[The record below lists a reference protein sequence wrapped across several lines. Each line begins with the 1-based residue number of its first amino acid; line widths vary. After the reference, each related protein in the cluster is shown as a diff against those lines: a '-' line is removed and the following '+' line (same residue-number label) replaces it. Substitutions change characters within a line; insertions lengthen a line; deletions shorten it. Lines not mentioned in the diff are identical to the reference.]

1 MLDSVL
7 NMSKKQ
13 IEDAIRILNPCMNDY
28 LYVFDLKEDYYV
40 ISNHATERFML
51 PSDKFYY
58 ATKKHEDFVYPEDI
72 SMLCK
77 EIKLIKEGKKKFHDM
92 KYRWLD
98 KHNNP
103 IWINCR
109 GSVLFDENAQPHYLV
124 GCINEI
130 GVKPEADNVSGLLG
144 EYVLDR
150 YIKDT
155 CTDNIPDGFIIR
167 MSIDNFSTINA
178 DFGMSYGDF
187 ILKRTAECILESIK
201 PTQKLFKAGSDEF
214 IIVDFNGSSINEA
227 VDIYKQ
233 CKKHINN
240 FIENNRYNTIYTLSA
255 GIINTRD
262 ITLEEENYVK
272 LSEFALKT
280 AKDNGRNNYYIYS
293 KTDYDRYKRKLYI
306 SKALHNAVNED
317 FKGFQVFYQPLVDA
331 STYML
336 TGAEALMR
344 FSIKKEGVDECEYIS
359 PAEFIP
365 VLEETGLIIP
375 AGRWILEQSAKQ
387 CSIWNEHVKDFRV
400 NINVSY
406 IQVMK
411 SDVFSDIMSVI
422 DKYSLHPSCIGIE
435 LTESG
440 YLDSG
445 THFNHLWRKLKDNG
459 VYVIL
464 DDFGTGYSNLHCL
477 SDLKPNYI
485 KIDRTFTLKALKNKY
500 DYELMTYI
508 IDMAHSLGLKL
519 CIEGVETSDDLRQL
533 RGPGADY
540 IQGYLFGKPYPA
552 VEFEKRYV
560 NDEKLN
566 NEKLNNESQN

>member
-40 ISNHATERFML
+40 ISKHATERFIL
-51 PSDKFYY
+51 PSDKFYN

-72 SMLCK
+72 SMLGK
-77 EIKLIKEGKKKFHDM
+77 EIEQIKAGKKKFHDM

-103 IWINCR
+103 VWINCR
-109 GSVLFDENAQPHYLV
+109 GSVLFDENPQPHYLV

-144 EYVLDR
+144 EYALDR

-293 KTDYDRYKRKLYI
+293 KTDYDSYKRKLYI

-317 FKGFQVFYQPLVDA
+317 FKGFQVFYQPVVDA

-359 PAEFIP
+359 PVEFIP

-422 DKYSLHPSCIGIE
+422 DKYSLQPSCIGIE

-440 YLDSG
+440 YLDSS

-500 DYELMTYI
+500 DYKLMTYI

-533 RGPGADY
+533 RQSGVDY

-566 NEKLNNESQN
+566 NEN

>member
-40 ISNHATERFML
+40 ISKHATERFIL
-51 PSDKFYY
+51 PSDKFYN

-72 SMLCK
+72 SMLGK
-77 EIKLIKEGKKKFHDM
+77 EIEQIKAGKKKFHDM

-103 IWINCR
+103 VWINCR
-109 GSVLFDENAQPHYLV
+109 GSVLFDENTQPHYLV

-144 EYVLDR
+144 EYALDR

-293 KTDYDRYKRKLYI
+293 KTDYDSYKRKLYI

-317 FKGFQVFYQPLVDA
+317 FKGFQVFYQPVVDA

-359 PAEFIP
+359 PVEFIP

-400 NINVSY
+400 NINVTY

-422 DKYSLHPSCIGIE
+422 DKYSLQPSCIGIE

-440 YLDSG
+440 YLDSS

-485 KIDRTFTLKALKNKY
+485 KIDRTFTLKALRNKY

-533 RGPGADY
+533 REPGADY

-566 NEKLNNESQN
+566 NEN

>member
-40 ISNHATERFML
+40 ISKHATERFIL
-51 PSDKFYY
+51 PSDKFYN

-72 SMLCK
+72 SMLGK
-77 EIKLIKEGKKKFHDM
+77 EIEQIKAGKKKFHDM

-103 IWINCR
+103 VWINCR
-109 GSVLFDENAQPHYLV
+109 GSVLFDENTQPHYLV

-144 EYVLDR
+144 EYALDR

-293 KTDYDRYKRKLYI
+293 KTDYDSYKRKLYI

-317 FKGFQVFYQPLVDA
+317 FKGFQVFYQPVVDA

-359 PAEFIP
+359 PVEFIP

-422 DKYSLHPSCIGIE
+422 DKYSLQPSCIGIE

-440 YLDSG
+440 YLDSS

-500 DYELMTYI
+500 DYKLMTYI
-508 IDMAHSLGLKL
+508 IDRAHSLGLKL

-533 RGPGADY
+533 RQSGVDY

-566 NEKLNNESQN
+566 NEN

>member
-1 MLDSVL
+1 MIMLDSVL

-40 ISNHATERFML
+40 ISKHATERFIL
-51 PSDKFYY
+51 PSDKFYN

-72 SMLCK
+72 SMLGK
-77 EIKLIKEGKKKFHDM
+77 EIEQIKAGKKKFHDM

-103 IWINCR
+103 VWINCR
-109 GSVLFDENAQPHYLV
+109 GSVLFDENTQPHYLV

-144 EYVLDR
+144 EYALDR

-293 KTDYDRYKRKLYI
+293 KTDYDSYKRKLYI

-317 FKGFQVFYQPLVDA
+317 FKGFQVFYQPVVDA
-331 STYML
+331 VTYML

-359 PAEFIP
+359 PVEFIP

-422 DKYSLHPSCIGIE
+422 DKYSLQPSCIGIE

-440 YLDSG
+440 YLDSS

-485 KIDRTFTLKALKNKY
+485 KIDRTFTLKALRNKY
-500 DYELMTYI
+500 DYKLMTYI

-533 RGPGADY
+533 RDPGADY

-566 NEKLNNESQN
+566 NEN

>member
-40 ISNHATERFML
+40 ISKHATERFIL
-51 PSDKFYY
+51 PSDKFYN

-72 SMLCK
+72 SMLGK
-77 EIKLIKEGKKKFHDM
+77 EIEQIKAGKKKFHDM

-103 IWINCR
+103 VWINCR
-109 GSVLFDENAQPHYLV
+109 GSVLFDENTQPHYLV

-144 EYVLDR
+144 EYALDR

-293 KTDYDRYKRKLYI
+293 KTDYDSYKRKLYI

-317 FKGFQVFYQPLVDA
+317 FKGFQVFYQPVVDA

-359 PAEFIP
+359 PVEFIP

-422 DKYSLHPSCIGIE
+422 DKYSLQPSCIGIE

-440 YLDSG
+440 YLDSS

-485 KIDRTFTLKALKNKY
+485 KIDRTFTLKALRNKY

-533 RGPGADY
+533 RDPGADY

-566 NEKLNNESQN
+566 NEN

>member
-40 ISNHATERFML
+40 ISKHATERFIL
-51 PSDKFYY
+51 PSDKFYN

-72 SMLCK
+72 SMLGK
-77 EIKLIKEGKKKFHDM
+77 EIEQIKAGKKKFHDM

-98 KHNNP
+98 KHNSP
-103 IWINCR
+103 VWINCR
-109 GSVLFDENAQPHYLV
+109 GSVLFDENTQPHYLV

-144 EYVLDR
+144 EYALDR

-293 KTDYDRYKRKLYI
+293 KTDYDSYKRKLYI

-317 FKGFQVFYQPLVDA
+317 FKGFQVFYQPVVDA

-359 PAEFIP
+359 PVEFIP

-422 DKYSLHPSCIGIE
+422 DKYSLQPSCIGIE

-440 YLDSG
+440 YLDSS

-500 DYELMTYI
+500 DYKLMTYI

-533 RGPGADY
+533 RQSGVDY

-560 NDEKLN
+560 NDEN
-566 NEKLNNESQN
+566 

>member
-40 ISNHATERFML
+40 ISKHATERFIL
-51 PSDKFYY
+51 PSDKFYN

-72 SMLCK
+72 SMLGK
-77 EIKLIKEGKKKFHDM
+77 EIEQIKAGKKKFHDM

-103 IWINCR
+103 VWINCR
-109 GSVLFDENAQPHYLV
+109 GSVLFDENTQPHYLV

-144 EYVLDR
+144 EYALDR

-255 GIINTRD
+255 GIINTRN

-317 FKGFQVFYQPLVDA
+317 FKGFQVFYQPVVDA

-359 PAEFIP
+359 PVEFIP

-387 CSIWNEHVKDFRV
+387 CSIWNEHVKGFRV

-422 DKYSLHPSCIGIE
+422 DKYSLQPSCIGIE

-440 YLDSG
+440 YLDSS

-485 KIDRTFTLKALKNKY
+485 KIDRTFTLKALRNKY

-533 RGPGADY
+533 REPGADY

-566 NEKLNNESQN
+566 NEN

>member
-40 ISNHATERFML
+40 ISKHATERFML
-51 PSDKFYY
+51 PSDKFYN

-72 SMLCK
+72 SMLGK
-77 EIKLIKEGKKKFHDM
+77 EIEQIKAGKKKFHDM

-103 IWINCR
+103 VWINCR
-109 GSVLFDENAQPHYLV
+109 GSVLFDENTQPHYLV

-144 EYVLDR
+144 EYALDR

-293 KTDYDRYKRKLYI
+293 KTDYDSYKRKLYI

-317 FKGFQVFYQPLVDA
+317 FKGFQVFYQPVVDA

-359 PAEFIP
+359 PVEFIP

-387 CSIWNEHVKDFRV
+387 CSIWNEHVKGFRV

-422 DKYSLHPSCIGIE
+422 DKYSLQPSCIGIE

-440 YLDSG
+440 YLDSS

-485 KIDRTFTLKALKNKY
+485 KIDRTFTLKALRNKY

-533 RGPGADY
+533 RDPGADY

-566 NEKLNNESQN
+566 NEN

>member
-40 ISNHATERFML
+40 ISKHATERFIL
-51 PSDKFYY
+51 PSDKFYN

-72 SMLCK
+72 SMLGK
-77 EIKLIKEGKKKFHDM
+77 EIEQIKAGKKKFHDM

-103 IWINCR
+103 VWINCR
-109 GSVLFDENAQPHYLV
+109 GSVLFDENTQPHYLV

-144 EYVLDR
+144 EYALDR

-214 IIVDFNGSSINEA
+214 IVVDFNGSSINEA

-255 GIINTRD
+255 GIINTRN

-317 FKGFQVFYQPLVDA
+317 FKGFQVFYQPVVDA
-331 STYML
+331 VTYML

-359 PAEFIP
+359 PVEFIP

-422 DKYSLHPSCIGIE
+422 DKYSLQPSCIGIE

-440 YLDSG
+440 YLDSS

-485 KIDRTFTLKALKNKY
+485 KIDRTFTLKALRNKY
-500 DYELMTYI
+500 DYKLMTYI

-533 RGPGADY
+533 RDPGADY

-566 NEKLNNESQN
+566 NEN

>member
-1 MLDSVL
+1 MIMLDSVL

-51 PSDKFYY
+51 PSDKFYN

-422 DKYSLHPSCIGIE
+422 DKYSLQPSCIGIE

-440 YLDSG
+440 YLDSI

-533 RGPGADY
+533 RQSGVDY

-560 NDEKLN
+560 HDEN
-566 NEKLNNESQN
+566 

>member
-40 ISNHATERFML
+40 ISKHATERFML
-51 PSDKFYY
+51 PSDKFYN

-109 GSVLFDENAQPHYLV
+109 GSVLFDENTQPHYLV

-317 FKGFQVFYQPLVDA
+317 FKGFQVFYQPVVDA

-359 PAEFIP
+359 PVEFIP

-387 CSIWNEHVKDFRV
+387 CSIWNEHVKGFRV

-422 DKYSLHPSCIGIE
+422 DKYSLQPSCIGIE

-440 YLDSG
+440 YLDSS

-500 DYELMTYI
+500 DYKLMTYI

-533 RGPGADY
+533 RQSGVDY

-566 NEKLNNESQN
+566 NEN

>member
-1 MLDSVL
+1 MIMLDSVL

-40 ISNHATERFML
+40 ISKHATERFIL
-51 PSDKFYY
+51 PSDKFYN

-72 SMLCK
+72 SMLGK
-77 EIKLIKEGKKKFHDM
+77 EIEQIKAGKKKFHDM

-103 IWINCR
+103 VWINCR
-109 GSVLFDENAQPHYLV
+109 GSVLFDENTQPHYLV

-144 EYVLDR
+144 EYALDR

-293 KTDYDRYKRKLYI
+293 KTDYDSYKRKLYI

-317 FKGFQVFYQPLVDA
+317 FKGFQVFYQPVVDA

-359 PAEFIP
+359 PVEFIP

-422 DKYSLHPSCIGIE
+422 DKYSLQPSCIGIE

-440 YLDSG
+440 YLDSS

-485 KIDRTFTLKALKNKY
+485 KIDRTFTLKALRNKY

-533 RGPGADY
+533 REPGADY

-552 VEFEKRYV
+552 VEF
-560 NDEKLN
+560 
-566 NEKLNNESQN
+566 

>member
-40 ISNHATERFML
+40 ISKHATERFIL
-51 PSDKFYY
+51 PSDKFYN

-422 DKYSLHPSCIGIE
+422 DKYSLQPSCIGIE

-440 YLDSG
+440 YLDSI
-445 THFNHLWRKLKDNG
+445 THFNHLWRMLKDNG

-500 DYELMTYI
+500 DYKLMTYI

-533 RGPGADY
+533 RDSGADY

-560 NDEKLN
+560 HDEN
-566 NEKLNNESQN
+566 

>member
-40 ISNHATERFML
+40 ISKHATERFIL
-51 PSDKFYY
+51 PSDKFYN

-72 SMLCK
+72 SMLGK
-77 EIKLIKEGKKKFHDM
+77 EIEQIKAGKKKFHDM

-103 IWINCR
+103 VWINCR
-109 GSVLFDENAQPHYLV
+109 GSVLFDENTQPHYLV

-144 EYVLDR
+144 EYALDR

-280 AKDNGRNNYYIYS
+280 AKENGRNNYYIYS
-293 KTDYDRYKRKLYI
+293 KTDYDSYKRKLYI

-317 FKGFQVFYQPLVDA
+317 FKGFQVFYQPVVDA

-359 PAEFIP
+359 PVEFIP

-422 DKYSLHPSCIGIE
+422 DKYSLQPSCIGIE

-440 YLDSG
+440 YLDSS

-500 DYELMTYI
+500 DYKLMTYI

-533 RGPGADY
+533 REPGADY

-566 NEKLNNESQN
+566 NEN

>member
-51 PSDKFYY
+51 PSDKFYN

-336 TGAEALMR
+336 KGAEALMR

-422 DKYSLHPSCIGIE
+422 DKYSLQPSCIGIE

-440 YLDSG
+440 YLDSI

-533 RGPGADY
+533 RDSGADY

-560 NDEKLN
+560 NDEN
-566 NEKLNNESQN
+566 

>member
-1 MLDSVL
+1 MIMLDSVL

-40 ISNHATERFML
+40 ISKHATERFIL
-51 PSDKFYY
+51 PSDKFYN

-72 SMLCK
+72 SMLGK
-77 EIKLIKEGKKKFHDM
+77 EIEQIKAGKKKFHDM

-103 IWINCR
+103 VWINCR
-109 GSVLFDENAQPHYLV
+109 GSVLFDENTQPHYLV

-144 EYVLDR
+144 EYALDR

-293 KTDYDRYKRKLYI
+293 KTDYDSYKRKLYI

-317 FKGFQVFYQPLVDA
+317 FKGFQVFYQPVVDA

-359 PAEFIP
+359 PVEFIP

-422 DKYSLHPSCIGIE
+422 DKYSLQPSCIGIE

-440 YLDSG
+440 YLDSS
-445 THFNHLWRKLKDNG
+445 THFNHLWRMLKDNG

-500 DYELMTYI
+500 DYKLMTYI

-533 RGPGADY
+533 REPGADY

-560 NDEKLN
+560 NDEN
-566 NEKLNNESQN
+566 

>member
-40 ISNHATERFML
+40 ISKHATERFIL
-51 PSDKFYY
+51 PSDKFYN

-72 SMLCK
+72 SMLGK
-77 EIKLIKEGKKKFHDM
+77 EIEQIKAGKKKFHDM

-103 IWINCR
+103 VWINCR
-109 GSVLFDENAQPHYLV
+109 GSVLFDENTQPHYLV

-144 EYVLDR
+144 EYALDR

-293 KTDYDRYKRKLYI
+293 KTDYDSYKRKLYI

-317 FKGFQVFYQPLVDA
+317 FKGFQVFYQPVVDA

-359 PAEFIP
+359 PVEFIP

-387 CSIWNEHVKDFRV
+387 CSIWNEHVKGFRV

-422 DKYSLHPSCIGIE
+422 DKYSLQPSCIGIE

-440 YLDSG
+440 YLDSS

-500 DYELMTYI
+500 DYKLMTYI

-533 RGPGADY
+533 RDPGADY
-540 IQGYLFGKPYPA
+540 IQGYLFGKPYSA

-566 NEKLNNESQN
+566 NEN

>member
-40 ISNHATERFML
+40 ISKHATERFIL
-51 PSDKFYY
+51 PSDKFYN

-72 SMLCK
+72 SMLGK
-77 EIKLIKEGKKKFHDM
+77 EIEQIKAGKKKFHDM

-103 IWINCR
+103 VWINCR
-109 GSVLFDENAQPHYLV
+109 GSVLFDENTQPHYLV

-144 EYVLDR
+144 EYALDR

-272 LSEFALKT
+272 LSEIALKT

-293 KTDYDRYKRKLYI
+293 KTDYDSYKRKLYI

-317 FKGFQVFYQPLVDA
+317 FKGFQVFYQPVVDA

-359 PAEFIP
+359 PVEFIP

-422 DKYSLHPSCIGIE
+422 DKYSLQPSCIGIE

-440 YLDSG
+440 YLDSS

-485 KIDRTFTLKALKNKY
+485 KIDRTFTLKALRNKY

-533 RGPGADY
+533 RDPGADY

-566 NEKLNNESQN
+566 NEN

>member
-40 ISNHATERFML
+40 ISKHATERFIL
-51 PSDKFYY
+51 PSDKFYN

-72 SMLCK
+72 SMLGK
-77 EIKLIKEGKKKFHDM
+77 EIEQIKAGKKKFHDM

-103 IWINCR
+103 VWINCR
-109 GSVLFDENAQPHYLV
+109 GSLLFDENTQPHYLV

-144 EYVLDR
+144 EYALDR

-293 KTDYDRYKRKLYI
+293 KTDYDSYKRKLYI

-317 FKGFQVFYQPLVDA
+317 FKGFQVFYQPVVDA

-359 PAEFIP
+359 PVEFIP

-422 DKYSLHPSCIGIE
+422 DKYSLQPSCIGIE

-440 YLDSG
+440 YLDSS

-485 KIDRTFTLKALKNKY
+485 KIDRTFTLKALRNKY

-533 RGPGADY
+533 REPGADY

-566 NEKLNNESQN
+566 NEN

>member
-13 IEDAIRILNPCMNDY
+13 IEEAIRILNPCMNDY
-28 LYVFDLKEDYYV
+28 IYVFDLKEDYYV
-40 ISNHATERFML
+40 ISQHATERFLL
-51 PSDKFYY
+51 PSDKFYN
-58 ATKKHEDFVYPEDI
+58 ATKKHEDFVYQED
-72 SMLCK
+72 LPLLGK
-77 EIKLIKEGKKKFHDM
+77 EIELIKSDRKKFHDM

-98 KHNNP
+98 KHSNP
-103 IWINCR
+103 VWINCR
-109 GSVLFDENAQPHYLV
+109 GSVLYDDNIEPHYLV

-144 EYVLDR
+144 EYALDR
-150 YIKDT
+150 YIKESCIDS
-155 CTDNIPDGFIIR
+155 IPDGFIIR
-167 MSIDNFSTINA
+167 MSIDNFSAINA
-178 DFGMSYGDF
+178 DFGMSYGNF
-187 ILKRTAECILESIK
+187 ILKKTSECILKSIR
-201 PTQKLFKAGSDEF
+201 PTQRLFKAGSDEF
-214 IIVDFNGSSINEA
+214 IIVDFNGSSIDEA
-227 VDIYKQ
+227 VNIYNQ
-233 CKKHINN
+233 CKRYTNE
-240 FIENNRYNTIYTLSA
+240 FIENNHYNTIYTLSA
-255 GIINTRD
+255 GIIDTKN
-262 ITLEEENYVK
+262 ITLEEESYNKV
-272 LSEFALKT
+272 SEFALKM

-293 KTDYDRYKRKLYI
+293 KSDYDRYKRKLYI

-317 FKGFQVFYQPLVDA
+317 FEGFEVFYQPIVDA
-331 STYML
+331 DTYML

-344 FSIKKEGVDECEYIS
+344 FSMKKEGVDEHEYVS
-359 PAEFIP
+359 PVEFVPI
-365 VLEETGLIIP
+365 LEETGLIIP

-387 CSIWNEHVKDFRV
+387 CAIWNKQVKGFRV

-422 DKYSLHPSCIGIE
+422 DKYSLEPACIGIE

-440 YLDSG
+440 YLDSN

-477 SDLKPNYI
+477 SDLKPDYI
-485 KIDRTFTLKALKNKY
+485 KIDRSFTLKALKNKY

-508 IDMAHSLGLKL
+508 IDMAHTLGLKL

-533 RGPGADY
+533 RKLGADY

-552 VEFEKRYV
+552 GHFEKRYV
-560 NDEKLN
+560 SDEHA
-566 NEKLNNESQN
+566 

>member
-1 MLDSVL
+1 MIMLDSVL

-40 ISNHATERFML
+40 ISKHATERFIL
-51 PSDKFYY
+51 PSDKFYN

-103 IWINCR
+103 VWINCR
-109 GSVLFDENAQPHYLV
+109 GSVLFDENTQPHYLV

-144 EYVLDR
+144 EYALDR

-240 FIENNRYNTIYTLSA
+240 FIENNRYNTIYPT
-255 GIINTRD
+255 T
-262 ITLEEENYVK
+262 
-272 LSEFALKT
+272 
-280 AKDNGRNNYYIYS
+280 
-293 KTDYDRYKRKLYI
+293 
-306 SKALHNAVNED
+306 
-317 FKGFQVFYQPLVDA
+317 
-331 STYML
+331 
-336 TGAEALMR
+336 
-344 FSIKKEGVDECEYIS
+344 
-359 PAEFIP
+359 
-365 VLEETGLIIP
+365 
-375 AGRWILEQSAKQ
+375 GRWSFQ
-387 CSIWNEHVKDFRV
+387 H
-400 NINVSY
+400 NIT
-406 IQVMK
+406 
-411 SDVFSDIMSVI
+411 VI
-422 DKYSLHPSCIGIE
+422 
-435 LTESG
+435 
-440 YLDSG
+440 
-445 THFNHLWRKLKDNG
+445 
-459 VYVIL
+459 
-464 DDFGTGYSNLHCL
+464 
-477 SDLKPNYI
+477 
-485 KIDRTFTLKALKNKY
+485 
-500 DYELMTYI
+500 
-508 IDMAHSLGLKL
+508 
-519 CIEGVETSDDLRQL
+519 
-533 RGPGADY
+533 
-540 IQGYLFGKPYPA
+540 
-552 VEFEKRYV
+552 
-560 NDEKLN
+560 
-566 NEKLNNESQN
+566 

>member
-40 ISNHATERFML
+40 ISKHATERFIL
-51 PSDKFYY
+51 PSDKFYN

-72 SMLCK
+72 SMLGK
-77 EIKLIKEGKKKFHDM
+77 EIEQIKAGKKKFHDM

-103 IWINCR
+103 VWINCR
-109 GSVLFDENAQPHYLV
+109 GSVLFDENTQPHYLV

-144 EYVLDR
+144 EYALDR

-293 KTDYDRYKRKLYI
+293 KTDYDSYKRKLYI

-317 FKGFQVFYQPLVDA
+317 FKGFQVFYQPVVDA

-359 PAEFIP
+359 PVEFIP

-422 DKYSLHPSCIGIE
+422 DKYSLQPSCIGIE

-440 YLDSG
+440 YLDSS
-445 THFNHLWRKLKDNG
+445 THFNHLWRMLKDNG

-485 KIDRTFTLKALKNKY
+485 KIDRTFTLKALRNKY

-533 RGPGADY
+533 REPGADY

-566 NEKLNNESQN
+566 NEN

>member
-40 ISNHATERFML
+40 ISKHATERFML
-51 PSDKFYY
+51 PSDKFYN

-72 SMLCK
+72 SMLGK
-77 EIKLIKEGKKKFHDM
+77 EIEQIKAGKKKFHDM

-103 IWINCR
+103 VWINCR
-109 GSVLFDENAQPHYLV
+109 GSVLFDENTQPHYLV

-144 EYVLDR
+144 EYALDR

-293 KTDYDRYKRKLYI
+293 KTDYDSYKRKLYI

-317 FKGFQVFYQPLVDA
+317 FKGFQVFYQPVVDA

-359 PAEFIP
+359 PVEFIP

-422 DKYSLHPSCIGIE
+422 DKYSLQPSCIGIE

-440 YLDSG
+440 YLDSS

-500 DYELMTYI
+500 DYKLMTYI

-533 RGPGADY
+533 RQSGVDY

-566 NEKLNNESQN
+566 NEN

>member
-40 ISNHATERFML
+40 ISKHATERFML
-51 PSDKFYY
+51 PSDKFYN

-109 GSVLFDENAQPHYLV
+109 GSVLFDENTQPHYLV

-293 KTDYDRYKRKLYI
+293 KTDYDSYKRKLYI

-317 FKGFQVFYQPLVDA
+317 FKGFQVFYQPVVDA

-359 PAEFIP
+359 PVEFIP

-422 DKYSLHPSCIGIE
+422 DKYSLQPSCIGIE

-440 YLDSG
+440 YLDSS

-485 KIDRTFTLKALKNKY
+485 KIDRTFTLKALRNKY

-533 RGPGADY
+533 REPGADY

-566 NEKLNNESQN
+566 NEN

>member
-40 ISNHATERFML
+40 ISKHATERFIL
-51 PSDKFYY
+51 PSDKFYN

-72 SMLCK
+72 SMLGK
-77 EIKLIKEGKKKFHDM
+77 EIEQIKAGKKKFHDM

-103 IWINCR
+103 VWINCR
-109 GSVLFDENAQPHYLV
+109 GSVLFDENTQPHYLV

-144 EYVLDR
+144 EYALDR

-255 GIINTRD
+255 GIINTSD

-293 KTDYDRYKRKLYI
+293 KTDYDSYKRKLYI

-317 FKGFQVFYQPLVDA
+317 FKGFQVFYQPVVDA

-359 PAEFIP
+359 PVEFIP

-422 DKYSLHPSCIGIE
+422 DKYSLQPSCIGIE

-440 YLDSG
+440 YLDSS

-485 KIDRTFTLKALKNKY
+485 KIDRTFTLKALRNKY

-533 RGPGADY
+533 RDPGADY

-566 NEKLNNESQN
+566 NEN

>member
-40 ISNHATERFML
+40 ISKHATERFIL
-51 PSDKFYY
+51 PSDKFYN
-58 ATKKHEDFVYPEDI
+58 ATKKHEDFVCPEDI
-72 SMLCK
+72 SMLGK
-77 EIKLIKEGKKKFHDM
+77 EIELIKAGKKKFHDM

-103 IWINCR
+103 VWINCR
-109 GSVLFDENAQPHYLV
+109 GSVLFDENTQPHYMV

-144 EYVLDR
+144 EYALDR

-187 ILKRTAECILESIK
+187 ILKKTAECILESIK

-293 KTDYDRYKRKLYI
+293 KTDYDSYKRKLYI

-317 FKGFQVFYQPLVDA
+317 FKGFQVFYQPVVDA

-344 FSIKKEGVDECEYIS
+344 FFIKKEGVDECEYIS
-359 PAEFIP
+359 PVEFIP

-422 DKYSLHPSCIGIE
+422 DKYSLQPSCIGIE

-440 YLDSG
+440 YLDSS

-485 KIDRTFTLKALKNKY
+485 KIDRTFTLKALRNKY

-533 RGPGADY
+533 RDPGADY

-566 NEKLNNESQN
+566 NEN

>member
-40 ISNHATERFML
+40 ISKHATERFML
-51 PSDKFYY
+51 PSDKFYN

-109 GSVLFDENAQPHYLV
+109 GSVLFDENTQPHYLV

-293 KTDYDRYKRKLYI
+293 KTDYDSYKRKLYI

-317 FKGFQVFYQPLVDA
+317 FKGFQVFYQPVVDA

-344 FSIKKEGVDECEYIS
+344 FSIKKEGMDECEYIS
-359 PAEFIP
+359 PVEFIP
-365 VLEETGLIIP
+365 ILEETGLIIP

-387 CSIWNEHVKDFRV
+387 CSIWNEHVKGFRV

-422 DKYSLHPSCIGIE
+422 DKYSLQPSCIGIE

-440 YLDSG
+440 YLDSS

-485 KIDRTFTLKALKNKY
+485 KIDRTFTLKALRNKY

-533 RGPGADY
+533 RDPGADY

-566 NEKLNNESQN
+566 NEN

>member
-1 MLDSVL
+1 MIMLDSVL

-40 ISNHATERFML
+40 ISKHATERFIL
-51 PSDKFYY
+51 PSDKFYN

-72 SMLCK
+72 SMLGK
-77 EIKLIKEGKKKFHDM
+77 EIEQIKAGKKKFHDM

-103 IWINCR
+103 VWINCR
-109 GSVLFDENAQPHYLV
+109 GSVLFDENTQPHYLV

-144 EYVLDR
+144 EYALDR

-293 KTDYDRYKRKLYI
+293 KTDYDSYKRKLYI

-317 FKGFQVFYQPLVDA
+317 FKGFQVFYQPVVDA

-359 PAEFIP
+359 PVEFIP

-387 CSIWNEHVKDFRV
+387 CSIWNEHVKGFRV

-422 DKYSLHPSCIGIE
+422 DKYSLQPSCIGIE

-440 YLDSG
+440 YLDSS

-485 KIDRTFTLKALKNKY
+485 KIDRTFTLKALRNKY

-533 RGPGADY
+533 RDPGADY

-566 NEKLNNESQN
+566 NEN

>member
-40 ISNHATERFML
+40 ISKHATERFIL
-51 PSDKFYY
+51 PSDKFYN
-58 ATKKHEDFVYPEDI
+58 ATKKHEDFVCPEDI
-72 SMLCK
+72 SMLGK
-77 EIKLIKEGKKKFHDM
+77 EIELIKAGKKKFHDM

-293 KTDYDRYKRKLYI
+293 KTDYDSYKRKLYI

-422 DKYSLHPSCIGIE
+422 DKYSLQPSCIGIE

-440 YLDSG
+440 YLDSI

-533 RGPGADY
+533 RDSGADY

-560 NDEKLN
+560 NDEN
-566 NEKLNNESQN
+566 

>member
-1 MLDSVL
+1 MIMLDSVL

-40 ISNHATERFML
+40 ISKHATERFML
-51 PSDKFYY
+51 PSDKFYN

-109 GSVLFDENAQPHYLV
+109 GSVLFDENTQPHYLV

-293 KTDYDRYKRKLYI
+293 KTDYDSYKRKLYI

-317 FKGFQVFYQPLVDA
+317 FKGFQVFYQPVVDA

-359 PAEFIP
+359 PVEFIP

-422 DKYSLHPSCIGIE
+422 DKYSLQPSCIGIE

-440 YLDSG
+440 YLDSS

-485 KIDRTFTLKALKNKY
+485 KIDRTFTLKALRNKY

-533 RGPGADY
+533 REPGADY

-566 NEKLNNESQN
+566 NEN

>member
-40 ISNHATERFML
+40 ISKHATERFIL
-51 PSDKFYY
+51 PSDKFYN

-317 FKGFQVFYQPLVDA
+317 FKGFQVFYQPLVAA

-422 DKYSLHPSCIGIE
+422 DKYSLQPSCIGIE

-440 YLDSG
+440 YLDSI

-533 RGPGADY
+533 RDSGADY

-560 NDEKLN
+560 NDEN
-566 NEKLNNESQN
+566 

>member
-1 MLDSVL
+1 
-7 NMSKKQ
+7 
-13 IEDAIRILNPCMNDY
+13 MNDY

-40 ISNHATERFML
+40 ISKHATERFIL
-51 PSDKFYY
+51 PSDKFYN

-72 SMLCK
+72 SMLGK
-77 EIKLIKEGKKKFHDM
+77 EIEQIKAGKKKFHDM

-103 IWINCR
+103 VWINCR
-109 GSVLFDENAQPHYLV
+109 GSVLFDENTQPHYLV

-144 EYVLDR
+144 EYALDR

-293 KTDYDRYKRKLYI
+293 KTDYDSYKRKLYI

-317 FKGFQVFYQPLVDA
+317 FKGFQVFYQPVVDA

-359 PAEFIP
+359 PVEFIP

-422 DKYSLHPSCIGIE
+422 DKYSLQPSCIGIE

-440 YLDSG
+440 YLDSS

-500 DYELMTYI
+500 DYKLMTYI

-533 RGPGADY
+533 RQSGADY

-566 NEKLNNESQN
+566 NEN

>member
-40 ISNHATERFML
+40 ISKHATERFIL
-51 PSDKFYY
+51 PSDKFYN
-58 ATKKHEDFVYPEDI
+58 ATKKHEDFVCPEDI

-77 EIKLIKEGKKKFHDM
+77 EIELIKAGKKKFHDM

-422 DKYSLHPSCIGIE
+422 DKYSLQPSCIGIE

-440 YLDSG
+440 YLDSI

-533 RGPGADY
+533 RDSGADY

-560 NDEKLN
+560 NDEN
-566 NEKLNNESQN
+566 

>member
-40 ISNHATERFML
+40 ISKHATERFIL
-51 PSDKFYY
+51 PSDKFYN

-72 SMLCK
+72 SMLGK
-77 EIKLIKEGKKKFHDM
+77 EIEQIKAGKKKFHDM

-103 IWINCR
+103 VWINCR
-109 GSVLFDENAQPHYLV
+109 GSVLFDENTQPHYLV

-144 EYVLDR
+144 EYALDR

-293 KTDYDRYKRKLYI
+293 KTDYDSYKRKLYI

-317 FKGFQVFYQPLVDA
+317 FKGFQVFYQPVVDA

-359 PAEFIP
+359 PVEFIP

-422 DKYSLHPSCIGIE
+422 DKYSLQPSCIGIE

-440 YLDSG
+440 YLDSS

-500 DYELMTYI
+500 DYKLMTYI

-533 RGPGADY
+533 REPGADY

-566 NEKLNNESQN
+566 NEN

>member
-1 MLDSVL
+1 MLG
-7 NMSKKQ
+7 
-13 IEDAIRILNPCMNDY
+13 
-28 LYVFDLKEDYYV
+28 
-40 ISNHATERFML
+40 
-51 PSDKFYY
+51 
-58 ATKKHEDFVYPEDI
+58 
-72 SMLCK
+72 K
-77 EIKLIKEGKKKFHDM
+77 EIEQIKAGKKKFHDM

-103 IWINCR
+103 VWINCR
-109 GSVLFDENAQPHYLV
+109 GSVLFDENTQPHYLV

-144 EYVLDR
+144 EYALDR

-240 FIENNRYNTIYTLSA
+240 FIENNRYNTIYTLLA

-293 KTDYDRYKRKLYI
+293 KTDYDSYKRKLYI

-317 FKGFQVFYQPLVDA
+317 FKGFQVFYQPVVDA

-359 PAEFIP
+359 PVEFIP

-422 DKYSLHPSCIGIE
+422 DKYSLQPSCIGIE

-440 YLDSG
+440 YLDSS

-500 DYELMTYI
+500 DYKLMTYI

-533 RGPGADY
+533 RQSGVDY

-566 NEKLNNESQN
+566 NEN

>member
-40 ISNHATERFML
+40 ISKHATERFIL
-51 PSDKFYY
+51 PSDKFYN

-72 SMLCK
+72 SMLGK
-77 EIKLIKEGKKKFHDM
+77 EIEQIKAGKKKFHDM

-103 IWINCR
+103 VWINCR
-109 GSVLFDENAQPHYLV
+109 GSVLFDENTQPHYLV

-144 EYVLDR
+144 EYALDR

-293 KTDYDRYKRKLYI
+293 KTDYDSCKRKLYI

-317 FKGFQVFYQPLVDA
+317 FKGFQVFYQPVVDA

-359 PAEFIP
+359 PVEFIP

-422 DKYSLHPSCIGIE
+422 DKYSLQPSCIGIE

-440 YLDSG
+440 YLDSS

-485 KIDRTFTLKALKNKY
+485 KIDRTFTLKALRNKY

-533 RGPGADY
+533 RDPGADY

-566 NEKLNNESQN
+566 NEN

>member
-40 ISNHATERFML
+40 ISKHATERFIL
-51 PSDKFYY
+51 PSDKFYN

-109 GSVLFDENAQPHYLV
+109 GSVLFDENTQPHYLV

-422 DKYSLHPSCIGIE
+422 DKYSLQPSCIGIE

-440 YLDSG
+440 YLDSI

-533 RGPGADY
+533 RQSGVDY

-560 NDEKLN
+560 NDEN
-566 NEKLNNESQN
+566 

>member
-40 ISNHATERFML
+40 ISKHATERFIL
-51 PSDKFYY
+51 PSDKFYN

-72 SMLCK
+72 SMLGK
-77 EIKLIKEGKKKFHDM
+77 EIEQIKAGKKKFHDM

-103 IWINCR
+103 VWINCR
-109 GSVLFDENAQPHYLV
+109 GSVLFDENTQPHYLV

-144 EYVLDR
+144 EYALDR

-293 KTDYDRYKRKLYI
+293 KTDYDSYKRKLYI

-317 FKGFQVFYQPLVDA
+317 FKGFQVFYQPVVDA

-359 PAEFIP
+359 PVEFIP

-422 DKYSLHPSCIGIE
+422 DKYSLQPSCIGIE

-440 YLDSG
+440 YLDSS

-533 RGPGADY
+533 RDPGADY

-566 NEKLNNESQN
+566 NEN

>member
-1 MLDSVL
+1 MIMLDSVL

-40 ISNHATERFML
+40 ISKHATERFIL
-51 PSDKFYY
+51 PSDKFYN

-422 DKYSLHPSCIGIE
+422 DKYSLQPSCIGIE

-440 YLDSG
+440 YLDSI

-533 RGPGADY
+533 RQSGVDY

-560 NDEKLN
+560 HDEN
-566 NEKLNNESQN
+566 

>member
-40 ISNHATERFML
+40 ISKHATERFML
-51 PSDKFYY
+51 PSDKFYN

-109 GSVLFDENAQPHYLV
+109 GSVLFDENTQPHYLV

-293 KTDYDRYKRKLYI
+293 KTDYDSYKRKLYI

-317 FKGFQVFYQPLVDA
+317 FKGFQVFYQPVVDA

-359 PAEFIP
+359 PVEFIP

-387 CSIWNEHVKDFRV
+387 CSIWNEHVKGFRV

-422 DKYSLHPSCIGIE
+422 DKYSLQPSCIGIE

-440 YLDSG
+440 YLDSS

-500 DYELMTYI
+500 DYKLMTYI

-533 RGPGADY
+533 REPGADY

-566 NEKLNNESQN
+566 NEN